1 MELKM
6 KDALESKAFQKDEI
20 ELIIK
25 EYIQKIK
32 LNPNNPWTYS
42 NLANY
47 LLELNLLKEAKTL
60 YYKALKLNPK
70 FHEIYSKLG
79 KIYQTIQD
87 LDKSNV
93 CYITSIKLNSNN
105 YWAYE
110 NLCQNLIV
118 QNKVTQA
125 IGYYQQ
131 FLTLEPENIKVSRK
145 LGQLYEQQKEFSQ
158 AIKYYKQAISIK
170 HHKLDYCSLAKVLIK
185 SDRVKD
191 AGIYYQK
198 YLQLNSN
205 YDGVYQEI
213 GDIFRQQGKFD
224 EAISH
229 YQKAKYFRTISN
241 NTELTLF
248 PEYTYLINH
257 KYRFIY
263 CPIYKVACSSFKKL
277 ILQINE
283 PEKFQEIM
291 SELSGFQFHI
301 YIDRAYSLFRYT
313 AEEVS
318 QIWQNEQYFKFVF
331 VRNPWNRLVSAYLN
345 KFMQTSPKPFTLE
358 VIQSVYERQNL
369 APDYERSITFKQFIH
384 YLVVTE
390 DKTLNGHWKPQYL
403 FLGNNKF
410 DFIGKFENLT
420 QDFQYIKQKLNLE
433 LDLEWANK
441 TKKTENVNVLENYA
455 DYYPDSLRQLK
466 QMPNYKSFY
475 TPDLVELVRERYRND
490 VEMFD
495 YEF

>member
-1 MELKM
+1 MEL
-6 KDALESKAFQKDEI
+6 KAFQKDEVD
-20 ELIIK
+20 LVIK

-32 LNPNNPWTYS
+32 LNPNNSWAYS

-47 LLELNLLKEAKTL
+47 LLELNLLKEAKVL
-60 YYKALKLNPK
+60 YYKALKLNPR
-70 FHEIYSKLG
+70 FPEIYAKLG
-79 KIYQTIQD
+79 KLYQKIKD
-87 LDKSNV
+87 LDKSNI
-93 CYITSIKLNSNN
+93 CYATSIKLNPIN

-110 NLCQNLIV
+110 NLCQNLIA
-118 QNKVTQA
+118 QNKPERA
-125 IGYYQQ
+125 IDYYQK
-131 FLTLEPENIKVSRK
+131 FLIHQPENLKIYRK
-145 LGQLYEQQKEFSQ
+145 LGQLYVESKQLER
-158 AIKYYKQAISIK
+158 AINCYEKAISIK
-170 HHKLDYCSLAKVLIK
+170 HNKLDYCSLAKVLIQG
-185 SDRVKD
+185 DRLKE
-191 AGIYYQK
+191 ASIYYQK

-213 GDIFRQQGKFD
+213 GDTFRQQGKFD
-224 EAISH
+224 EAISY
-229 YQKAKYFRTISN
+229 YQKAKHFRTVSN

-257 KYRFIY
+257 QYRFIY

-277 ILQINE
+277 ILKLNE

-291 SELSGFQFHI
+291 SGLSGFQFHI

-313 AEEVS
+313 AEEAS
-318 QIWQNEQYFKFVF
+318 QIWQDEQYFKFVF

-369 APDYERSITFKQFIH
+369 TPDYERSITFKQFIN

-390 DKTLNGHWKPQYL
+390 DELLNGHWKPQYL

-410 DFIGKFENLT
+410 DFIGKFETLT

-441 TKKTENVNVLENYA
+441 TEKTENINVLENYA